1 MFAISMEAG
10 MDENTELQQ
19 SKHLELTSDI
29 ISAYVANNSVPVS
42 ELPGLIAQ
50 VHTSLNSL
58 GQAKTSGEPAVE
70 KPTPAQIRK
79 SVTHEALIS
88 FEDGKSYKTLRR
100 HLTGRGLTPEAY
112 REKYGLPR
120 DYPMVAPSYSEQ
132 RSELA
137 KSAGLGQQRRSAATK
152 GANTA
157 ESVSETPEG
166 RGGRKKAPASTKA
179 PAKSRSRTKVTEP
192 AAAE

>member
-10 MDENTELQQ
+10 MDESTELQQ
-19 SKHLELTSDI
+19 SNNLELTSDI

-42 ELPGLIAQ
+42 ELPALIAQ
-50 VHTSLNSL
+50 VHASLNSL
-58 GQAKTSGEPAVE
+58 GQPKTSGEPAVE

-88 FEDGKSYKTLRR
+88 FEDGKPYKTLRR
-100 HLTGRGLTPEAY
+100 HLTSRGLSPEAY

-132 RSELA
+132 RSALA
-137 KSAGLGQQRRSAATK
+137 RTLGLGQQRRLLSATK
-152 GANTA
+152 AA
-157 ESVSETPEG
+157 DVVQSVSEAPRE
-166 RGGRKKAPASTKA
+166 RGGRKKASAAPKA
-179 PAKSRSRTKVTEP
+179 PAPNV
-192 AAAE
+192 AAPKAP

>member
-10 MDENTELQQ
+10 MDGVTEFQQ
-19 SKHLELTSDI
+19 SNHLKITSDI

-42 ELPGLIAQ
+42 ELPALIAQ

-137 KSAGLGQQRRSAATK
+137 KSAGFGQQQRWSAATK

-157 ESVSETPEG
+157 ESVSETPER
-166 RGGRKKAPASTKA
+166 RGGRKAAPARTKA
-179 PAKSRSRTKVTEP
+179 PAKSRS
-192 AAAE
+192 